1 MGSRQPIEVGLGKM
15 AITPFRKDKTEE
27 PEEPVSLSGMD
38 RRIEGP
44 RIPLSW
50 VATGA
55 GVLILLLITGYAVY
69 RYGFSRTL
77 TVGAER
83 LTVSKVEYGTF
94 REYIPVTGNVVP
106 RETVYLDAVEGGQ
119 VTEINVEEGAMVTEG
134 QPLLK
139 LKNTDLQ
146 LQVIETEARVSEQAN
161 QLSLYELQLE
171 QARLQHKRDL
181 LSTEWKIGDLG
192 RKLKRNE
199 QLIASGAA
207 KKADVEDMQAELDY
221 QKNLRLAIIDATKSD
236 ERLLGG
242 SISRLKNET
251 QQLTKNLI
259 ITQSNLENLTVKAPI
274 SGQLTT
280 FEAKVGESKS
290 KGQRIGQI
298 DEIDTFKVSAF
309 VDEFYLAR
317 VQIGQKASADI
328 DGKTYDFTV
337 TKVYP
342 NVKDRQFE
350 VDLAFDGKTPKTVR
364 RGQTL
369 RLNIEIGAAAKS
381 LMLANGPYIDD
392 TDGRWVFVVSPG
404 NKVAL
409 RHPVTIG
416 RRNPDY
422 VEIES
427 GLEKGDR
434 VITSGYDQFLKF
446 DRIDLTGN
454 KS

>member
-1 MGSRQPIEVGLGKM
+1 M

-55 GVLILLLITGYAVY
+55 GVLILLLITGYGVY

-83 LTVSKVEYGTF
+83 LTVSQVEYGTF

-146 LQVIETEARVSEQAN
+146 LQVIETEARVSEQIN
-161 QLSLYELQLE
+161 QLNSYKLNFE
-171 QARLQHKRDL
+171 QTRLAHQRDL
-181 LSTEWKIGDLG
+181 LTTEWKIGDLG

-199 QLIASGAA
+199 QLIASGVA

-221 QKNLRLAIIDATKSD
+221 QKKLRLAIIEATKSD
-236 ERLLGG
+236 EQILGE
-242 SISRLKNET
+242 SIARLKDET
-251 QQLTKNLI
+251 EQLRKNLT
-259 ITQSNLENLTVKAPI
+259 ITRGNLENLTVKAPI

-298 DEIDTFKVSAF
+298 DEIDAFKVSAF

-317 VQIGQKASADI
+317 VQIGQKATAEI

-392 TDGRWVFVVSPG
+392 TDGRWVFVVSPD
-404 NKVAL
+404 NSVAL
-409 RHPVTIG
+409 RHPITIG

-422 VEIES
+422 VEVES

>member
-1 MGSRQPIEVGLGKM
+1 M
-15 AITPFRKDKTEE
+15 AITPFRKDKSDE

-50 VATGA
+50 LAGGI
-55 GVLILLLITGYAVY
+55 GVLIFLLLTGYGVY

-83 LTVSKVEYGTF
+83 LTVSQVKFGTF

-106 RETVYLDAVEGGQ
+106 KETVYLDAVEGGQ
-119 VTEINVEEGAMVTEG
+119 VTAVDVEEGAMVQAG

-146 LQVIETEARVSEQAN
+146 LQVVDTEARVSDQIN
-161 QLSLYELQLE
+161 QLNMYKLQFE
-171 QARLQHKRDL
+171 QNRLQHKRDL
-181 LSTEWKIGDLG
+181 LTTEYKIGDLT

-199 QLIASGAA
+199 QLLSSGATKA
-207 KKADVEDMQAELDY
+207 ADVQDMRAELDY
-221 QKNLRLAIIDATKSD
+221 QKNLRLSIIEATKTD
-236 ERLLGG
+236 NELLGDT
-242 SISRLKNET
+242 ISQLAAET
-251 QQLTKNLI
+251 EQLRKNLE
-259 ITQSNLENLTVKAPI
+259 ITRSNLDNLVVKAPI

-280 FEAKVGESKS
+280 FDAKIGQSLS
-290 KGQRIGQI
+290 HGQRIGQV
-298 DEIDTFKVSAF
+298 DEIDSFKVSAF
-309 VDEFYLAR
+309 VDEFYLSR
-317 VQIGQKASADI
+317 VRVGQKATAEI
-328 DGKTYDFTV
+328 DGRTYDFTV

-350 VDLAFDGKTPKTVR
+350 VDLAFDGKTPNTVR

-392 TDGRWVFVVSPG
+392 TDGRWVFVVAPDSS
-404 NKVAL
+404 VAV
-409 RHPVTIG
+409 RRPITIG

-422 VEIES
+422 VEVET
-427 GLEKGDR
+427 GLSQGER
-434 VITSGYDQFLKF
+434 VITSGYDQFLNI
-446 DRIDLTGN
+446 DRIDLTGGRG
-454 KS
+454 

>member
-1 MGSRQPIEVGLGKM
+1 M
-15 AITPFRKDKTEE
+15 AITPFRKDKTEAPDE
-27 PEEPVSLSGMD
+27 PASLSGMD

-50 VATGA
+50 IAGA
-55 GVLILLLITGYAVY
+55 AGALLILLITGYAVY
-69 RYGFSRTL
+69 KYGFTRTL

-83 LTVSKVEYGTF
+83 LTVSEVEYGTF

-119 VTEINVEEGAMVTEG
+119 VTAIEVEEGANVEAG
-134 QPLLK
+134 QPLLT

-161 QLSLYELQLE
+161 QLSLYQLQLE

-181 LSTEWKIGDLG
+181 LTTEFQIGDLG
-192 RKLKRNE
+192 RKLARNE

-207 KKADVEDMQAELDY
+207 KKAEVEDQRAELDY
-221 QKNLRLAIIDATKSD
+221 QKNLRLAIIDATKAD

-242 SISRLKNET
+242 SIARLKQET
-251 QQLTKNLI
+251 EQLTKNLE
-259 ITQSNLENLTVKAPI
+259 ITRGNLENLVVKAPI

-298 DEIDTFKVSAF
+298 DELDAFKVSAF

-317 VQIGQKASADI
+317 VLVGQKATADV
-328 DGKTYDFTV
+328 DGKTYEFTV

-350 VDLAFDGKTPKTVR
+350 VDLAFNGETPKTVR

-381 LMLANGPYIDD
+381 LILANGPYIDD
-392 TDGRWVFVVSPG
+392 TDGRWVFVVSRD
-404 NKVAL
+404 NSVAT
-409 RHPVTIG
+409 RRPITVG
-416 RRNPDY
+416 RRNPDF
-422 VEIES
+422 VEVES
-427 GLEKGDR
+427 GLEKGER

-446 DRIDLTGN
+446 DEIDLKGD
-454 KS
+454 KH